1 MTTTEETDAA
11 ATSCNERGA
20 NVQKPIL
27 TDDLPSLSDSEDA
40 HMGDA
45 TRTTAPEGGS
55 NTDDDAQQITALG
68 PSRVKK
74 IVEFPSHPPQL
85 TGKLIEL
92 KDIVEPQHPSLQ

>member
-20 NVQKPIL
+20 NEQEPIL
-27 TDDLPSLSDSEDA
+27 TDDLPSLSNSEDA

-74 IVEFPSHPPQL
+74 SWNSPAIRLSSRVN
-85 TGKLIEL
+85 
-92 KDIVEPQHPSLQ
+92 